1 MPVQRNRGLHR
12 LPRLMGGFEGS
23 SEVFRDGLLDGRVAI
38 VTGGGTN
45 LGREAARELVACGAR
60 VVIAGRREDVL
71 REAAAS
77 LGDACSWVSGDI
89 REAEDAARIVAEAV
103 ARHGRLDVLVN
114 NAGGQYFVPAES
126 ISSKGWRAVTRLN
139 IEGTM
144 TMTGAAVPALAAS
157 GDGGGGVV
165 VNVTVSPHHGMP
177 AMAHTGAA
185 RAAVEALTVELAERL
200 REDGIAVVATAIGR
214 FDTESLRKYPEQLW
228 RGAAASVPLQ
238 RLGEMR
244 EFGWLIALL
253 ASPLG
258 AGLSGTVVT
267 LDGAL
272 DNWPGAWPPNTLTD
286 PDGTVPTETR
296 VNKPP
301 PSR

>member
-1 MPVQRNRGLHR
+1 
-12 LPRLMGGFEGS
+12 MGGS
-23 SEVFRDGLLDGRVAI
+23 AVFRDGLLDGRVAI

-45 LGREAARELVACGAR
+45 LGREAARELIACGAR
-60 VVIAGRREDVL
+60 VVIAGRREEVL
-71 REAAAS
+71 QDAAAE
-77 LGDACSWVSGDI
+77 LGEACSWVSGDI
-89 REAEDAARIVAEAV
+89 REAGDAARIVATCVE
-103 ARHGRLDVLVN
+103 RHGRLDVLVN

-139 IEGTM
+139 VEGTM

-228 RGAAASVPLQ
+228 KGAAASVPLQ
-238 RLGEMR
+238 RLGDMR
-244 EFGWLIALL
+244 EFGWLIAML

-258 AGLSGTVVT
+258 ASLSGTVVT
-267 LDGAL
+267 LDGAA
-272 DNWPGAWPPNTLTD
+272 DNWWGPWPVPSMTD
-286 PDGTVPTETR
+286 DAGTVPTETR

>member
-1 MPVQRNRGLHR
+1 
-12 LPRLMGGFEGS
+12 MGGSGAS
-23 SEVFRDGLLDGRVAI
+23 SEVFRDGLLAGRVAL

-60 VVIAGRREDVL
+60 VVIAGRREEIL
-71 REAAAS
+71 RETAAS
-77 LGDACSWVSGDI
+77 LGSACSWVSGDI
-89 REAEDAARIVAEAV
+89 RAVDDAARIVATCVE
-103 ARHGRLDVLVN
+103 RHGRLDVLVN

-139 IEGTM
+139 VEGTM
-144 TMTGAAVPALAAS
+144 NMTGAAVPALVA
-157 GDGGGGVV
+157 GGGEEGGGVV

-185 RAAVEALTVELAERL
+185 RAAVEALTVELAARF
-200 REDGIAVVATAIGR
+200 REDGVSVVATAIGR

-228 RGAAASVPLQ
+228 KGAAASVPLQ

-244 EFGWLIALL
+244 EFGWLVAML

-258 AGLSGTVVT
+258 PTLSGTVVS

-272 DNWPGAWPPNTLTD
+272 DNWPGAWPPKNLTD

-296 VNKPP
+296 VNN
-301 PSR
+301 PSSSR

>member
-1 MPVQRNRGLHR
+1 MPVQINRGVLR
-12 LPRLMGGFEGS
+12 LPRLMGGFERS
-23 SEVFRDGLLDGRVAI
+23 SEVFRDGMLDGRVAI

-71 REAAAS
+71 REAATS
-77 LGDACSWVSGDI
+77 LGDACSSVSGDI

-103 ARHGRLDVLVN
+103 ARHGRLDILVN

-139 IEGTM
+139 VEGTM

-157 GDGGGGVV
+157 GDGGGVV

-185 RAAVEALTVELAERL
+185 RAAVEALTAELAERL

-228 RGAAASVPLQ
+228 KGAAASVPLQ
-238 RLGEMR
+238 RLGRME
-244 EFGWLIALL
+244 EFGWLIAML

-267 LDGAL
+267 LDGAA
-272 DNWPGAWPPNTLTD
+272 DNWWGAWPPPSMTD
-286 PDGTVPTETR
+286 PAGVVPTETR

>member
-1 MPVQRNRGLHR
+1 
-12 LPRLMGGFEGS
+12 MGGFGAS
-23 SEVFRDGLLDGRVAI
+23 SEVFRDGLLDGRVAL

-45 LGREAARELVACGAR
+45 LGREAARELLACGAR
-60 VVIAGRREDVL
+60 VVIAGRRDEVL
-71 REAAAS
+71 AEAAAS
-77 LGDACSWVSGDI
+77 MGDACSWVSGDI
-89 REAEDAARIVAEAV
+89 REVEDAARIVAACVE
-103 ARHGRLDVLVN
+103 RHGRLDVLVN

-139 IEGTM
+139 VEGTM
-144 TMTGAAVPALAAS
+144 NMTGAAVPALAVS
-157 GDGGGGVV
+157 GEGGGVV

-185 RAAVEALTVELAERL
+185 RAAVEALTRELAERF
-200 REDGIAVVATAIGR
+200 REDGISVVATAIGR

-228 RGAAASVPLQ
+228 KGAAASVPLQ

-244 EFGWLIALL
+244 EFGWLIAML

-258 AGLSGTVVT
+258 AALSGTVVT

-272 DNWPGAWPPNTLTD
+272 DNWPGAWPPKTLTD

-301 PSR
+301 SSR